1 MSNGYRTTAQDA
13 VRVYRVGSCQS
24 SVTVF
29 SRLVHSWFNEKTQR
43 LSGMFQ
49 RGATNPMTVVFHIDT
64 TICLCGNIYKN
75 LVGQKGYYCD
85 KLCRVFG
92 VFPVVSTPQGLSR
105 SLGGEEKGFT
115 ELVKEFFRNIR

>member
-1 MSNGYRTTAQDA
+1 MLCGFTELGVARALSLF
-13 VRVYRVGSCQS
+13 
-24 SVTVF
+24 F

-43 LSGMFQ
+43 LSGVFQ

-64 TICLCGNIYKN
+64 TICVCRTIYKN
-75 LVGQKGYYCD
+75 LVGQKGNYCD

-105 SLGGEEKGFT
+105 SLGKIKRRIHRVSDGF
-115 ELVKEFFRNIR
+115 FP

>member
-1 MSNGYRTTAQDA
+1 MLCGFTELGVARALSLF
-13 VRVYRVGSCQS
+13 
-24 SVTVF
+24 F

-43 LSGMFQ
+43 LSGVFQ

-64 TICLCGNIYKN
+64 TICVCRTIYKN
-75 LVGQKGYYCD
+75 LVGQKGNYCD

-105 SLGGEEKGFT
+105 SLGKSKKRIHRVNEDIFP
-115 ELVKEFFRNIR
+115 

>member
-1 MSNGYRTTAQDA
+1 MLCGFTELGVARALSLF
-13 VRVYRVGSCQS
+13 
-24 SVTVF
+24 F

-43 LSGMFQ
+43 LSGVFQ

-64 TICLCGNIYKN
+64 TICVCRTIYKN
-75 LVGQKGYYCD
+75 LVGQKGNYCD

-115 ELVKEFFRNIR
+115 ELVKEFFLNIR

>member
-64 TICLCGNIYKN
+64 TICVCRTIYKN

-105 SLGGEEKGFT
+105 SLGKSKKRIHRVNEDIFP
-115 ELVKEFFRNIR
+115 

>member
-1 MSNGYRTTAQDA
+1 MI
-13 VRVYRVGSCQS
+13 
-24 SVTVF
+24 
-29 SRLVHSWFNEKTQR
+29 
-43 LSGMFQ
+43 Q

-92 VFPVVSTPQGLSR
+92 VFGVFPVVSTPQGLSR
-105 SLGGEEKGFT
+105 SLGKIKRRIHRVSDGLFP
-115 ELVKEFFRNIR
+115 